1 MDLRIIRT
9 FNSFTIHHELLNALS
24 IHLIKDVFNM
34 LREIVVKKLQTIE
47 QFQEMQKL
55 DQEIWNRAPISVT
68 QLIAVCNNGGVVL
81 GAYKDTELVGINYA
95 FPAFQNGETYLYS
108 LILGVKRKYREL
120 GIGELLKTHLKEHAL
135 EAGYEKCLWV
145 FDPLE
150 SRNANL
156 NFTKLRAYAYQYIP
170 DFYGELEDPFSVN
183 LPTDRLFICWYL
195 NDSDYLRWD
204 EQMDELIETA
214 SEIVPWQKT
223 IAGLPMLDLENQ
235 FNTELSY
242 LNESYL
248 LAVPTN
254 FQKLKVENP
263 ALAEDWRYKTRTIF
277 IEMFKQGYAIT
288 KLVRKDEHVN
298 MYVFV
303 KKSLLA
309 I

>member
-277 IEMFKQGYAIT
+277 IEMFKKGYAIT